1 VTDRIRALL
10 DMTLRGEE
18 YVTPVKTEFD
28 REDLFLPDTER
39 EIKRICEYILNQE
52 PLINEYHTMT
62 GFFHFDGSVVGDAF
76 NRSGHKRT
84 AEVMEKFYLK
94 AVDNLVTMEWQHAT
108 ADYSKVLKKGIS
120 GIIADIDDSI
130 STHSG
135 KEELEFLKGL
145 RKIAE
150 TVILW
155 AHKCSARVLNFAE
168 GVERREYRDNL
179 LRLSEALL
187 RVPERPAESF
197 YEAVL
202 SIYLCFSLNL
212 DSIGTVD
219 RFLAP
224 YYFSD
229 LEKGKITREAA
240 GEYLQEL
247 FLLLQAAT
255 PIKGHFTKGGQSHF
269 CIGGY
274 LPDGT
279 DGFNDLSRLIIES
292 LTALPTFIPQITVR
306 WTKKMPREA
315 FRFAMDSERRDPHK
329 RIAFTNDEKRIKAY
343 TEICGFPYEKAV
355 GYTMTGCNEPVF
367 IGTLSASNSKINVL
381 RPLADLFHKYSD
393 EIIGLTDFES
403 FWGVFEKHLYSD
415 LDIAYEYDDKFNLA
429 RARDV
434 SYVSCLL
441 SSGCIEN
448 AKSLTQ
454 GGCDYAVST
463 PMMQGVTNLIDSL
476 TVVKQFVFDERLFT
490 MEELVSALK
499 ADWEGYGDM
508 RALIIK
514 KAEFFGNDTERSQ
527 AVASRL
533 YESFYRYLKGKRT
546 VFGYPILVGDILGY
560 NIHNKWFGEKT
571 AATPDGRFA
580 GDNLKFGLGQSGGY
594 DREGLTAYLNSVA
607 RIDPHGIG
615 CGATVT
621 NVTLDE
627 ALIKDDGNFEKTVDL
642 FINYFRMGGVHF
654 QPAYVSR
661 EELLRAK
668 EAPDDYKHLRVRV
681 TGFSEYFVKLNEAIQ
696 DDIIAR
702 TEQKYRKEK

>member
-1 VTDRIRALL
+1 MNDRIKALC
-10 DMTLRGEE
+10 DKTLKGEMF
-18 YVTPVKTEFD
+18 VNPVKTEFS
-28 REDLFLPDTER
+28 REDIFLSDTER
-39 EIKRICEYILNQE
+39 DVKRICEYILNQE
-52 PLINEYHTMT
+52 PLITEYQTMT
-62 GFFHFDGSVVGDAF
+62 GFFRFDGSVVGDAF

-84 AEVMEKFYLK
+84 EEVMSEFYCK
-94 AVDNLVTMEWQHAT
+94 PIDNLVTMEWQHAT
-108 ADYSKVLKKGIS
+108 ADYNKVFKKGMS

-130 STHSG
+130 SKHKD
-135 KEELEFLKGL
+135 KEEIAFLKGL
-145 RKIAE
+145 RRIAE
-150 TVILW
+150 TVISW
-155 AHKCSARVLNFAE
+155 AHKCSARVLDFAE
-168 GVERREYRDNL
+168 KLNAGECRDNL
-179 LRLSEALL
+179 INLSTALL
-187 RVPERPAESF
+187 RVPENSPESF

-202 SIYLCFSLNL
+202 SVYLCFSLNL
-212 DSIGTVD
+212 DSVGTVD

-224 YYFSD
+224 YYFGD
-229 LEKGKITREAA
+229 LESGKITREKA

-247 FLLLQAAT
+247 FLLLQSAT
-255 PIKGHFTKGGQSHF
+255 PKGGHFTKGGQSHF

-292 LTALPTFIPQITVR
+292 LVDLPTFIPEITVR
-306 WTKKMPREA
+306 WTKKMPHEA
-315 FRFAMDSERRDPHK
+315 FYFALDAERRDSHK

-381 RPLADLFHKYSD
+381 RPLSDLFHKYSD
-393 EIIGLTDFES
+393 EILGLSDFDS
-403 FWGVFEKHLYSD
+403 FYQVFKKHLYSD

-441 SSGCIEN
+441 SSGCIES

-454 GGCDYAVST
+454 GGCDFAVST

-476 TVVKQFVFDERLFT
+476 IVVKQFVFDEKIFS
-490 MEELVSALK
+490 MNELVSALK
-499 ADWEGYGDM
+499 SNWQGYEDM

-514 KAEFFGNDTERSQ
+514 KAEFFGNDTERSNS
-527 AVASRL
+527 VASRL
-533 YESFYRYLKGKRT
+533 YGSFYEYLNGKRT
-546 VFGYPILVGDILGY
+546 AFGYPILVGDILGY
-560 NIHNKWFGEKT
+560 NTHNKWFGENT
-571 AATPDGRFA
+571 PATPDGRLA
-580 GDNLKFGLGQSGGY
+580 GENLKFGLGQSSGY
-594 DREGLTAYLNSVA
+594 DREGLSAYLNSVA
-607 RIDPHGIG
+607 KVDPHGIG
-615 CGATVT
+615 CGSTVT
-621 NVTLDE
+621 NVMLDE
-627 ALIKDDGNFEKTVDL
+627 SLVKNDDNFEKTVTL
-642 FINYFRMGGVHF
+642 FENYFKMGGTHF

-668 EAPDDYKHLRVRV
+668 CTPEDHKHLRVRV

-702 TEQKYRKEK
+702 TEQK

>member
-1 VTDRIRALL
+1 
-10 DMTLRGEE
+10 
-18 YVTPVKTEFD
+18 
-28 REDLFLPDTER
+28 
-39 EIKRICEYILNQE
+39 
-52 PLINEYHTMT
+52 
-62 GFFHFDGSVVGDAF
+62 
-76 NRSGHKRT
+76 
-84 AEVMEKFYLK
+84 MEKFYLK
-94 AVDNLVTMEWQHAT
+94 ALDNLVTMEWQHGT

-155 AHKCSARVLNFAE
+155 AHKCSARVLDFAE

-187 RVPERPAESF
+187 RVPERPA
-197 YEAVL
+197 
-202 SIYLCFSLNL
+202 
-212 DSIGTVD
+212 
-219 RFLAP
+219 
-224 YYFSD
+224 
-229 LEKGKITREAA
+229 
-240 GEYLQEL
+240 
-247 FLLLQAAT
+247 
-255 PIKGHFTKGGQSHF
+255 
-269 CIGGY
+269 
-274 LPDGT
+274 
-279 DGFNDLSRLIIES
+279 
-292 LTALPTFIPQITVR
+292 
-306 WTKKMPREA
+306 
-315 FRFAMDSERRDPHK
+315 
-329 RIAFTNDEKRIKAY
+329 
-343 TEICGFPYEKAV
+343 
-355 GYTMTGCNEPVF
+355 
-367 IGTLSASNSKINVL
+367 
-381 RPLADLFHKYSD
+381 
-393 EIIGLTDFES
+393 ES

-454 GGCDYAVST
+454 GGCDFAVST

-476 TVVKQFVFDERLFT
+476 TVVKQFAFDERLFT
-490 MEELVSALK
+490 MEELVTALK
-499 ADWEGYGDM
+499 ANWEGYGDM

-514 KAEFFGNDTERSQ
+514 RTEFFGNDTERSH

-560 NIHNKWFGEKT
+560 NTHNKWFDEKT
-571 AATPDGRFA
+571 AATPDGRLA

-607 RIDPHGIG
+607 RVDPHGIG

-621 NVTLDE
+621 KVTLDE

-654 QPAYVSR
+654 QPTYVSR

-702 TEQKYRKEK
+702 TEQKYRKEKYKGEK